1 MRDLIHEGCA
11 YLDGAAYDP
20 VILGLAAVGLTI
32 AVVTVTIL
40 GATTPARVGATVLKA
55 ASKGGRLSKP
65 LRGELVRLAG
75 DAVDGEALRA
85 TVTLARAGDLAA
97 ACATLRGVLRPAPLA
112 TLRTAAADLLGIVAK
127 AQGYRATADVLKLW
141 TSAADMGRFTRLS
154 ARFGRGSGAS
164 SPCSAPRR

>member
-97 ACATLRGVLRPAPLA
+97 ACATLRGVLRLPRWPAC
-112 TLRTAAADLLGIVAK
+112 
-127 AQGYRATADVLKLW
+127 AQPPP
-141 TSAADMGRFTRLS
+141 TSS
-154 ARFGRGSGAS
+154 AS
-164 SPCSAPRR
+164 SPRRKAIAPRRMF